1 MDFSHRTCPITA
13 WPIDRDN
20 YNASAGNSQPFK
32 LGRLGNGTHN
42 LVIEKA
48 QPLSLKCS
56 LWVCQNHCRIRPISD
71 IEHTTGCCSSSLQSG
86 RSLWARDRGSN
97 RLTLLEFAAIARVR
111 DDGPFPLGN
120 ASGII
125 GRGFRKT
132 NTPSRL
138 KQTLRHQTQRA
149 HLLLIV
155 TLTCNLLK
163 RRRAV
168 VGVLLAFRA
177 GRISTWD
184 RAYE

>member
-1 MDFSHRTCPITA
+1 MGFSHRTCPSA
-13 WPIDRDN
+13 AKSIDKDE
-20 YNASAGNSQPFK
+20 YIASAGNSQPF
-32 LGRLGNGTHN
+32 RDWQVDNGPHI
-42 LVIEKA
+42 LVIEEA

-56 LWVCQNHCRIRPISD
+56 LWVCQNHCRIQPSFDLEQVAR
-71 IEHTTGCCSSSLQSG
+71 CCCRNPHSG
-86 RSLWARDRGSN
+86 RSLRARDRGSN
-97 RLTLLEFAAIARVR
+97 KFTHLGFAVIARVR